1 MSSSRPSRNST
12 SVAGEPTRVR
22 MDGTRA
28 EPDASRPGGRV
39 NGGSGGT
46 SYERYKQQLHAF
58 FNGDK
63 PLPDHLKTMLATRP
77 GAADHGF
84 ASDDDGD
91 NDNPEAAASAAAEA
105 TPGRKG
111 RAAKAKKA
119 DVDDAQRRRVVA
131 GSAEDVVLADAI
143 RKASSPREVQAAVD
157 ALLARGYPLPMDA
170 DVLGKALGHGDD
182 AVLEKALQGLLAL
195 VTDGAFKGNPT
206 LLKTRIKNVALMS
219 SSSSVRTLCNDLT
232 ARL

>member
-1 MSSSRPSRNST
+1 MSSSRPSRTST

-39 NGGSGGT
+39 GGGNGGT

-84 ASDDDGD
+84 AED
-91 NDNPEAAASAAAEA
+91 EAADVDAAPVAEPNA
-105 TPGRKG
+105 ARKG
-111 RAAKAKKA
+111 RAAKAKKP
-119 DVDDAQRRRVVA
+119 DVDEAQRRRVVA
-131 GSAEDVVLADAI
+131 ASAEDVVLADAI
-143 RKASSPREVQAAVD
+143 RKASSPREVQAAID

-170 DVLGKALGHGDD
+170 DVLGKALGHSDD
-182 AVLEKALQGLLAL
+182 GVLEKALAGLVSL
-195 VTDGAFKGNPT
+195 VAEGGFKGNPT
-206 LLKTRIKNVALMS
+206 LLKTRVKNVALLS
-219 SSSSVRTLCNDLT
+219 SSSSVRSLCNDLT

>member
-1 MSSSRPSRNST
+1 
-12 SVAGEPTRVR
+12 

-39 NGGSGGT
+39 GGGNGGT

-84 ASDDDGD
+84 AADDD
-91 NDNPEAAASAAAEA
+91 AADAAPAADPSAV
-105 TPGRKG
+105 RKG
-111 RAAKAKKA
+111 RAAKAKKPDA
-119 DVDDAQRRRVVA
+119 DDAQRRRVVA

-143 RKASSPREVQAAVD
+143 RKASSPREVQAAID

-170 DVLGKALGHGDD
+170 DVLGKALGHSDD
-182 AVLEKALQGLLAL
+182 GVLEKALEGLVAL
-195 VTDGAFKGNPT
+195 VAEGNFKGNPT
-206 LLKTRIKNVALMS
+206 LLKTRLKNVALLS
-219 SSSSVRTLCNDLT
+219 SSSSVRSLCTDLT
-232 ARL
+232 TRL